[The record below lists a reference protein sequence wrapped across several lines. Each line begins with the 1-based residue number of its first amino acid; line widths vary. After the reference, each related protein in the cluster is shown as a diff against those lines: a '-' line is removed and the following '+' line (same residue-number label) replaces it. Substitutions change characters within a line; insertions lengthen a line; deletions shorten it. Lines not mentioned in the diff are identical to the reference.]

1 MYKRQFQYGK
11 LLIESGDH
19 EDGIE
24 LLEPLLAELDGD
36 TSSAAMRM
44 AGHAALVGAYESI
57 DQRDAAT
64 PHCRAIAVLAP
75 ERGEGEVMA
84 LYRTPPKAP
93 MRMTRQVGSAEVT
106 VGFEIDTAGFASNF
120 SELENNASTRY
131 YEAAVEAISRWRF
144 APAVVDGEPV
154 VSRAI
159 QTVKFGP

>member
-1 MYKRQFQYGK
+1 
-11 LLIESGDH
+11 
-19 EDGIE
+19 
-24 LLEPLLAELDGD
+24 
-36 TSSAAMRM
+36 
-44 AGHAALVGAYESI
+44 
-57 DQRDAAT
+57 
-64 PHCRAIAVLAP
+64 
-75 ERGEGEVMA
+75 MA